1 MLYEWRKNVQITGRC
16 RTAVASDVRMRTHTR
31 GAPTVFFISLLWP
44 LVAPAQGEV
53 DPSAGITFLGGN
65 YDGHPMLYFGKG
77 EEEELQRAAAGTH
90 RVMAARIREAGE
102 AMLAQPEDY
111 LPPWNPAEFS
121 ARWNEVYG
129 NNLGAL
135 SIFCVLYPHRAGAL
149 DLARDYMERMA
160 AQPSWLV
167 KDAPWDEVPLA
178 HSLVGFATAYDFL
191 YEYLSKSQQER
202 FLQVIGNA
210 SRYMY
215 EKSYTRGWGFQYLH
229 NHQPTNCVAL
239 LTGSLV
245 LMNQGYL
252 QEAYL
257 WTKQVLAIMEKSLVL
272 LQDVTDGS
280 LYEGVAYGTYTTRSL
295 FQYMFLVQRHFAIG
309 HFDHPWLLKHFAF
322 LYRTVLPGFQRS
334 VAIADSNYNWF
345 YGPESQLVFLDRYV
359 MRNGSGN
366 WLADMI
372 RKNRVVEGPGQ
383 AGKGQRWCTLHTEF
397 LWYNANLTS
406 TPPPDFGTSR
416 LHYFEDWGVVTYG
429 SALPAKVNQTF
440 LSFKSGKLGG
450 RAIFDIVHRNR
461 YKDWIK
467 GWRNFNAGH
476 EHPDQ
481 NSFTFAPNGVP
492 FITEALYG
500 PKYTFLNNV
509 AMFAPAVSDSCF
521 APWEGQ
527 MTEACNSKWLKYKHG
542 TAADAQG
549 RVLAALERQGMVFIR
564 GEGKAAYSP
573 DLKIRS
579 FQRNLI
585 LLHPQLL
592 ILVDH
597 VHLEKDSP
605 VKAMSTFFHNTDL
618 PFEETQKDGVHGAL
632 CRHGEDIYKMFW
644 MDETGYSEKG
654 ILGYRNYPRGYPY
667 NGSNYVNVTLP
678 LKYPTTRGAY
688 IFFGPGADVQSFSM
702 RGDAQRVDIY
712 LATSEHTYTIYLLTG
727 EVTSKPI
734 FAMVLADRKKVVFEK
749 SAGVG
754 DSPPEEVEE
763 YVNLVEDNLQHA
775 KPVFQ
780 QLERHILARV
790 LNTDS
795 FRKTAE
801 RLLQSS
807 DKKKTEET
815 IEKMFALSK
824 KQGKSRNSKKGAIV
838 DKFSDSLPDIFAQIE
853 AREKKERQRS
863 MKRVDNEENPDEG
876 DNDTGAFID
885 YGDSHKSR
893 KGGFVKGRKY
903 KEVHMV
909 ATARSE
915 DLSSSAS
922 YIRLFLILNI
932 ATFFVMLALLLTRFQ
947 KAQGLHT
954 QRCFYCI
961 LLIDS
966 FILLCLYSSCSRAQ
980 C

>member
-1 MLYEWRKNVQITGRC
+1 IPGTCSGGPSNVK
-16 RTAVASDVRMRTHTR
+16 MRTYTR
-31 GAPTVFFISLLWP
+31 GAPTVFFISLLWA
-44 LVAPAQGEV
+44 LAMATTLAGV
-53 DPSAGITFLGGN
+53 DPSGGIPFVGGN
-65 YDGHPMLYFGKG
+65 YEGHPMLYFSRGTV
-77 EEEELQRAAAGTH
+77 EELQRAAAGTH
-90 RVMAARIREAGE
+90 RLLAARIREAGDT
-102 AMLAQPEDY
+102 MLEHPEEY
-111 LPPWNPAEFS
+111 LPPWSPAEFS

-129 NNLGAL
+129 NNLGLL
-135 SIFCVLYPHRAGAL
+135 SLFCLLYPHRAGAL
-149 DLARDYMERMA
+149 DLAREYMERMA

-191 YEYLSKSQQER
+191 HEYLSKTQQER

-215 EKSYTRGWGFQYLH
+215 EKSYSRGWGFQYLH

-245 LMNQGYL
+245 FMNQGYL

-257 WTKQVLAIMEKSLVL
+257 WTKQALSIMEKSLVL
-272 LQDVTDGS
+272 LRDVTDGS

-295 FQYMFLVQRHFAIG
+295 FQYLFLVQRHFDIG

-322 LYRTVLPGFQRS
+322 LYRTTLPGFQRS

-345 YGPESQLVFLDRYV
+345 YGPESQLVFLDHYV

-366 WLADMI
+366 WLADII
-372 RKNRVVEGPGQ
+372 RRSRVVEGPGQ

-397 LWYNANLTS
+397 LWYNPNLTS

-429 SALPAKVNQTF
+429 GGLPAGVNKTF

-450 RAIFDIVHRNR
+450 RAIYDIVHMNK
-461 YKDWIK
+461 YTDWIK

-500 PKYTFLNNV
+500 PKYTFFNNV
-509 AMFAPAVSDSCF
+509 VMFAPAVSESCF
-521 APWEGQ
+521 ASWEGQ
-527 MTEACNSKWLKYKHG
+527 VTEACNSKWLKYKHG
-542 TAADAQG
+542 LAADSHG
-549 RVLAALERQGMVFIR
+549 KVVAALERQGMVFIR
-564 GEGKAAYSP
+564 GEGRAAYNP

-579 FQRNLI
+579 FQRNL
-585 LLHPQLL
+585 LLLTPQLL
-592 ILVDH
+592 ILVDQIS
-597 VHLEKDSP
+597 LEKDSP
-605 VKAMSTFFHNTDL
+605 VKFVSSFFHNTDQ
-618 PFEETQKDGVHGAL
+618 PFEETQKDGVHGAFI
-632 CRHGEDIYKMFW
+632 RHRDEVYKMFW

-654 ILGYRNYPRGYPY
+654 VLSYQSYPRGYPY

-678 LKYPTTRGAY
+678 LKRSNTREAFL
-688 IFFGPGADVQSFSM
+688 FFGPGVDVQSFSL

-727 EVTSKPI
+727 EVTSKPL
-734 FAMVLADRKKVVFEK
+734 FAMVLQDNKKIVFEK
-749 SAGVG
+749 SAELK
-754 DSPPEEVEE
+754 DSPPDEVDE
-763 YVNLVEDNLQHA
+763 YTNLVEDHLQHV

-801 RLLQSS
+801 RLLRFS
-807 DKKKTEET
+807 DKKKTEEV
-815 IEKMFALSK
+815 IGKIIPSSK
-824 KQGKSRNSKKGAIV
+824 KQGKNKSSKKGN
-838 DKFSDSLPDIFAQIE
+838 DKLSDTLPDIFGQIE
-853 AREKKERQRS
+853 VSEKKERQRAV
-863 MKRVDNEENPDEG
+863 KQVNDNSEER
-876 DNDTGAFID
+876 NDDSRAFID
-885 YGDSHKSR
+885 YGDTGKSR
-893 KGGFVKGRKY
+893 KAGFIKGRKY
-903 KEVHMV
+903 NEVHMV
-909 ATARSE
+909 ATAKSE
-915 DLSSSAS
+915 DLSSSTS

-932 ATFFVMLALLLTRFQ
+932 GTFFMLLALLLTRFQ
-947 KAQGLHT
+947 KAQSLHT